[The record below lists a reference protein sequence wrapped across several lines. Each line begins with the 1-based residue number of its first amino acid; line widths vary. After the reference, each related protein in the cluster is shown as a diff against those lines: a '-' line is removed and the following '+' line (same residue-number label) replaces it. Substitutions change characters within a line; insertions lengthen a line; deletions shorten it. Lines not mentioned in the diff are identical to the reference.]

1 MSRRLVSVL
10 LKAGVSLALVTIL
23 ALTVDVSAS
32 WTVMGRL
39 SPGVALAA
47 AAMLAATTVI
57 TAARWWLVM
66 AVLGSP
72 IAIRQAVALMFMG
85 NLFSQALPTSF
96 GGDALRVWYARQRG
110 APYQAAIS
118 GVLLERASGLLG
130 LAAVVAAGLLHM
142 GARVDLLALRILL
155 FAALPAIAGALVALA
170 LADRIALVGRVAA
183 LRPLAQLAVDTRR
196 AIFVAPVFAS
206 LLALSVVGHVT
217 GGLTV
222 YVLAQGLGVALA
234 PGAAVA
240 LVPAVVLITLF
251 PVSLAGWGVR
261 EGAMVLML
269 SFAGVRADAALA
281 LSVLFGLSL
290 IVAALPGAVVWLMW
304 RVRPLDAAT

>member
-1 MSRRLVSVL
+1 MSRRLVSAL

-23 ALTVDVSAS
+23 ALTVDVAAS

-47 AAMLAATTVI
+47 AAMLAATTLI

-66 AVLGSP
+66 SVLGSP

-110 APYQAAIS
+110 TPYQAAIS

-130 LAAVVAAGLLHM
+130 LAVVVAAGMLIM
-142 GARVDLLALRILL
+142 GARVDVLALRLALL
-155 FAALPAIAGALVALA
+155 AALPAVAAAIGVVA
-170 LADRIALVGRVAA
+170 LADRLALVGRVAV
-183 LRPLAQLAVDTRR
+183 LRPLARLAADTR
-196 AIFVAPVFAS
+196 AIMAAPVFVA
-206 LLALSVVGHVT
+206 LLALSVVGHVV
-217 GGLTV
+217 GGLAV
-222 YVLAQGLGVALA
+222 FVVAHGLGVALA
-234 PGAAVA
+234 PWAAVA

-251 PVSLAGWGVR
+251 PITLAGWGVR

-269 SFAGVRADAALA
+269 SFAGVPADAALA
-281 LSVLFGLSL
+281 LSVLFGLLL
-290 IVAALPGAVVWLMW
+290 IAAALPGAVAWLVW
-304 RVRPLDAAT
+304 RGRPLGAA